1 MILYTYLALSRVFE
15 VDAVEK
21 TAHDPTSLDL
31 LLRVR
36 LAPRGRI
43 GAVDSCGRRCVSN
56 THTVGCSTESYPL
69 LHLGLSLI

>member
-1 MILYTYLALSRVFE
+1 MILHTYLALSRVFE

-21 TAHDPTSLDL
+21 TAHDPTTLDL

-43 GAVDSCGRRCVSN
+43 GAVDLCGRYVSN

-69 LHLGLSLI
+69 PHLGLSLI